1 MVMFD
6 LDGLADESRIAT
18 GTRNIFDRAVATI
31 RQWLLK
37 RETAAKL
44 SRLNE
49 HLRRDVGFEPAD
61 TYDPLNG
68 GTAALWKKPHL
79 RPDIR

>member
-6 LDGLADESRIAT
+6 LDGLADESRMPT
-18 GTRNIFDRAVATI
+18 GALNILERAVVAI
-31 RQWLLK
+31 RQWHLK

-68 GTAALWKKPHL
+68 GSAALWKKPQL
-79 RPDIR
+79 RPDAR